1 MGGKSSKE
9 ASTANARLPEDESAP
24 ISESAVVLEENLQSK
39 LSRETL
45 HLRELNSSSLLMI
58 LLRF

>member
-39 LSRETL
+39 FLSRETL
-45 HLRELNSSSLLMI
+45 H
-58 LLRF
+58 